1 MPVRPTQDASKARLL
16 DGVVPGQSCVDVCF
30 FDGAPVRPG
39 AKYCFGFLRADAGHA
54 FVPICCVAGED
65 LCQEIPV
72 GISSLISSSSSDM
85 GRYRRPG
92 MVFMSLSS
100 DTMVTLP
107 SLPGFEAMM
116 PMTSSASSIG
126 LDAVE

>member
-1 MPVRPTQDASKARLL
+1 M

-30 FDGAPVRPG
+30 FNGAPVRPG
-39 AKYCFGFLRADAGHA
+39 AEYCFGFLRADAGHA
-54 FVPICCVAGED
+54 FVPICRVAGED

-72 GISSLISSSSSDM
+72 GIFCSDLEQLVRTWA
-85 GRYRRPG
+85 GRG
-92 MVFMSLSS
+92 GQVMVFMSLSS
-100 DTMVTLP
+100 DTMITLP
-107 SLPGFEAMM
+107 SLPGLVAMM